1 MPKIMPTSRDWIT
14 IFCFINCLSA
24 LIIELYLFKEK
35 TRLKN
40 YINNYEE
47 GACMVENPNAWMTK
61 ELFMKWL
68 WHFVASI
75 LVCIT

>member
-1 MPKIMPTSRDWIT
+1 MPKIMPKSREWIT
-14 IFCFINCLSA
+14 IVRFINGVNAS
-24 LIIELYLFKEK
+24 ITEFYIFKEK
-35 TRLKN
+35 TQLKI

-68 WHFVASI
+68 CHFVASI